1 MDEKQFS
8 YPLEL
13 GVSMF
18 SGRHALK
25 VNAYQELYMQA
36 VEPHLMNIGMDE
48 AKLMEELSVAWVL
61 IALTVEPKR
70 PIRPGDRLHAKTWN
84 STEKARLLFRRE
96 IAFYDETDEIVL
108 TGATFSAL
116 LDLKTRRVCTDRELI
131 ARFNLP
137 AGEILLDASDR
148 LRMKT
153 PELDPVEIVTARPSW
168 EDAVGH
174 VNNFRYGEMVYDA
187 LSTEQRENM
196 ERLKRLELY
205 FVSETKPG
213 DALTLHRV
221 DETDGATVTVTLP
234 EQIRP
239 AFAAKLKFQCES
251 EL

>member
-48 AKLMEELSVAWVL
+48 ARLMAELDVAWVL
-61 IALTVEPKR
+61 IALTMEPKR

-84 STEKARLLFRRE
+84 STEKAHLLFRRE
-96 IAFYDETDEIVL
+96 IAFYDENEEIVL

-137 AGEILLDASDR
+137 AGEELVDASDR

-153 PELDPVEIVTARPSW
+153 PLTEPVEILTARP
-168 EDAVGH
+168 
-174 VNNFRYGEMVYDA
+174 
-187 LSTEQRENM
+187 
-196 ERLKRLELY
+196 
-205 FVSETKPG
+205 SETKPG
-213 DALTLHRV
+213 DTLTLHRV
-221 DETDGATVTVTLP
+221 DEGADTTVTVTLP
-234 EQIRP
+234 EQTRP
-239 AFAAKLKFQCES
+239 AFAAKLRF
-251 EL
+251 

>member
-1 MDEKQFS
+1 MDEKQYS

-25 VNAYQELYMQA
+25 VSAYQELYMQA
-36 VEPHLMNIGMDE
+36 VEPHLLNIGMDE
-48 AKLMEELSVAWVL
+48 ARLMAELDVAWVL
-61 IALTVEPKR
+61 IALTMEPKR
-70 PIRPGDRLHAKTWN
+70 PIRPGDQLHAKTWN
-84 STEKARLLFRRE
+84 TTEKVRLLFRRE
-96 IAFYDETDEIVL
+96 IVFYDENDEIVL

-131 ARFNLP
+131 SRFNLP
-137 AGEILLDASDR
+137 AGETLLEASDR

-153 PELDPVEIVTARPSW
+153 PLTEPVEILTARPSW

-187 LSTEQRENM
+187 LTPEQREHM
-196 ERLKRLELY
+196 EHLRRLELY

-213 DALTLHRV
+213 DTLTLHRV
-221 DETDGATVTVTLP
+221 DEEDAATVTVTLP
-234 EQIRP
+234 EQTRP
-239 AFAAKLKFQCES
+239 AFAAKLRF
-251 EL
+251 

>member
-48 AKLMEELSVAWVL
+48 AKLMAELDVAWVL
-61 IALTVEPKR
+61 IALTMEPKR

-96 IAFYDETDEIVL
+96 IAFYDENEEIVL

-116 LDLKTRRVCTDRELI
+116 HISANFSPIAASTKSWFARAVYSCTI
-131 ARFNLP
+131 
-137 AGEILLDASDR
+137 S
-148 LRMKT
+148 
-153 PELDPVEIVTARPSW
+153 
-168 EDAVGH
+168 
-174 VNNFRYGEMVYDA
+174 
-187 LSTEQRENM
+187 ST
-196 ERLKRLELY
+196 
-205 FVSETKPG
+205 VIS
-213 DALTLHRV
+213 
-221 DETDGATVTVTLP
+221 
-234 EQIRP
+234 RP
-239 AFAAKLKFQCES
+239 AAFA
-251 EL
+251 

>member
-1 MDEKQFS
+1 MDEREYF

-18 SGRHALK
+18 SGRRALK
-25 VNAYQELYMQA
+25 VSAYQELYMQA
-36 VEPHLMNIGMDE
+36 VEPHLKNIGMDE
-48 AKLMEELSVAWVL
+48 AKLMAELDVAWVL

-70 PIRPGDRLHAKTWN
+70 AIRPGDRLHAKTWN

-96 IAFYDETDEIVL
+96 IAFYDEADALVL

-116 LDLKTRRVCTDRELI
+116 LDLKTRRVCTDRALI
-131 ARFNLP
+131 SRFNLP
-137 AGEILLDASDR
+137 AGEKLLDASDR

-153 PELDPVEIVTARPSW
+153 PETESVEVLTARPSW

-187 LSTEQRENM
+187 LSPEQRENM
-196 ERLKRLELY
+196 EHLERLELY

-213 DALTLHRV
+213 ETLTLHRV
-221 DETDGATVTVTLP
+221 DEDAAATVTVTLP
-234 EQIRP
+234 EQTRP
-239 AFAAKLKFQCES
+239 AFAAKLKFRTE
-251 EL
+251 

>member
-48 AKLMEELSVAWVL
+48 AKLMDELGVAWVI
-61 IALTVEPKR
+61 IALTMEPKR
-70 PIRPGDRLHAKTWN
+70 PIRPGNKLHAKTWN
-84 STEKARLLFRRE
+84 STQKARLLFRRE
-96 IAFYDETDEIVL
+96 IAFYDEAGETVL

-116 LDLKTRRVCTDRELI
+116 MDLKTRRVCTDRALI

-137 AGEILLDASDR
+137 AGETLLEASDR
-148 LRMKT
+148 LRLKT
-153 PELDPVEIVTARPSW
+153 PETEPVEVLTARPSW

-187 LSTEQRENM
+187 LSDVQRENM
-196 ERLKRLELY
+196 EHLKRLELY

-221 DETDGATVTVTLP
+221 DEGCGTTVTVTLP

-239 AFAAKLKFQCES
+239 AFAAKLKFAS
-251 EL
+251 D

>member
-1 MDEKQFS
+1 MDERQFS

-18 SGRHALK
+18 SGRRALK
-25 VNAYQELYMQA
+25 VSAYQELYMQA

-48 AKLMEELSVAWVL
+48 AKLMAEYDVAWVL

-70 PIRPGDRLHAKTWN
+70 PIRPGDKLHAKTWN

-96 IAFYDETDEIVL
+96 IAFYDENDEVVL

-116 LDLKTRRVCTDRELI
+116 LDLKTRRVCTDRALI

-137 AGEILLDASDR
+137 AGEMLLDASDR

-153 PELDPVEIVTARPSW
+153 PEQEPVEALVARPSW

-187 LSTEQRENM
+187 LTDAQREQM
-196 ERLKRLELY
+196 ERLERLELY

-213 DALTLHRV
+213 DTLTLHRV
-221 DETDGATVTVTLP
+221 DEETGATVTVTLP
-234 EQIRP
+234 EQTRP
-239 AFAAKLKFQCES
+239 AFAAKLRFRA
-251 EL
+251 

>member
-48 AKLMEELSVAWVL
+48 AKLMAELEVAWVL
-61 IALTVEPKR
+61 IALTMEPKR
-70 PIRPGDRLHAKTWN
+70 PIRPSDRLHAKTWN

-96 IAFYDETDEIVL
+96 IAFYDERDEVVL

-116 LDLKTRRVCTDRELI
+116 LDLKTRRVCTDRALI
-131 ARFNLP
+131 SRFNLP
-137 AGEILLDASDR
+137 AGEELVEASDR

-153 PELDPVEIVTARPSW
+153 PLLEPVEILTARPSW

-187 LSTEQRENM
+187 LSPEQRENM
-196 ERLKRLELY
+196 ENLKRLELY

-221 DETDGATVTVTLP
+221 DEGDDTTVTVTLP

-239 AFAAKLKFQCES
+239 AFAAKLRFRA
-251 EL
+251 

>member
-1 MDEKQFS
+1 MEEKQYS

-25 VNAYQELYMQA
+25 VSAYQELYMQA
-36 VEPHLMNIGMDE
+36 VEPHLLNIGMDE
-48 AKLMEELSVAWVL
+48 AKLMAELDVAWVL
-61 IALTVEPKR
+61 IALTMEPKR

-84 STEKARLLFRRE
+84 STEKARLLFRP
-96 IAFYDETDEIVL
+96 ALPLCDGNDEIVL

-137 AGEILLDASDR
+137 AGEMLVDASDR

-153 PELDPVEIVTARPSW
+153 PLTEPVEILTARPSW

-187 LSTEQRENM
+187 LSDAQRENM
-196 ERLKRLELY
+196 EHLARLELY

-213 DALTLHRV
+213 DQLTLHRV
-221 DETDGATVTVTLP
+221 DEGSDATVTVTLP
-234 EQIRP
+234 EQTRP
-239 AFAAKLKFQCES
+239 AFAAKLRFRAK
-251 EL
+251 